1 MRWSASREE
10 KTRMTETS
18 TRTGRRVAFHAPGE
32 PLEFRDVEVP
42 APEPGGVLLR
52 VVIGGVCGTDAH
64 RLNGDIPAPPAP
76 VAFGH
81 EGIGRIEVLG
91 EGVSTDT
98 GGESVAVGDLVYFS
112 PSKVGGIPASG
123 QATPGDDNAPWPV
136 RADVPSVATY
146 QDWAWLARKV
156 AFYKIPQG
164 VPPEAVIAFGC
175 AMPTAIGGMTR
186 LGGVKPGQ
194 IVVVQGCGPVGL
206 SATLLASLAGAG
218 QLIVIGAPD
227 QRLEVAKRF
236 GATTV
241 LPLES
246 TTPAG
251 RAAKVAELTG
261 GRMADVVIEAT
272 GKIVA
277 FDEGLALLGPEG
289 KYLILGLYSGPG
301 QVEVNVVRLNNFS
314 QAIIGSLGPA
324 RIEDLKT
331 VVELARD
338 HGERLGFADLIT
350 HRFPLAQTAEAIHAV
365 GSGAA
370 IKAVVLPET
379 G

>member
-1 MRWSASREE
+1 MADADI
-10 KTRMTETS
+10 
-18 TRTGRRVAFHAPGE
+18 RTGRRVAFHAPGQ
-32 PLEFRDVEVP
+32 PLELRSVDIP

-52 VVIGGVCGTDAH
+52 VVIAGVCGTDAH
-64 RLNGDIPAPPAP
+64 RLNGDIPAPKAP

-81 EGIGRIEVLG
+81 EGIGRIEALG
-91 EGVSTDT
+91 ERVIADS
-98 GGESVAVGDLVYFS
+98 GGEPVAVGDLVYFS
-112 PSKVGGIPASG
+112 PSRIDGFPVAGS
-123 QATPGDDNAPWPV
+123 ATPGDDNAPWPV
-136 RADVPSVATY
+136 SADRPSVASY
-146 QDWAWLARKV
+146 QDWAWLAKGVGFFR
-156 AFYKIPQG
+156 IPEG
-164 VPPEAVIAFGC
+164 TRPEAVIAFGC

-194 IVVVQGCGPVGL
+194 TVVVQGCGPVGL
-206 SATLLASLAGAG
+206 SATLLAALDGPD

-227 QRLEVAKRF
+227 GRLRVAERL

-241 LPLES
+241 LPLE
-246 TTPAG
+246 TTTREE
-251 RAAKVAELTG
+251 RAAKIAELTG

-272 GKIVA
+272 GKIEA
-277 FDEGLALLGPEG
+277 FDEGMSLLAAEGRFLVLG
-289 KYLILGLYSGPG
+289 IYSGPPMA
-301 QVEVNVVRLNNFS
+301 ELNVVRMVNFS
-314 QAIIGSLGPA
+314 QQIIGNLGPA

-338 HGERLGFADLIT
+338 HGERLGFADLVT
-350 HRFPLAQTAEAIHAV
+350 HRFPLARTDEAIRAV

>member
-1 MRWSASREE
+1 LAETL
-10 KTRMTETS
+10 TRS
-18 TRTGRRVAFHAPGE
+18 GRRIAFHAPDK

-42 APEPGGVLLR
+42 APEAGGLLLR

-81 EGIGRIEVLG
+81 EGIGRIESLG
-91 EGVSTDT
+91 DGVSADT
-98 GGESVAVGDLVYFS
+98 AGDPVSAGDLVYFS
-112 PSKVGGIPASG
+112 PAKVGGIPASG

-136 RADVPSVATY
+136 PADRPSVASY
-146 QDWAWLARKV
+146 QDWAWLAKGV
-156 AFYKIPQG
+156 AFFRIPEG
-164 VPPEAVIAFGC
+164 TSPEAVIAFGC

-194 IVVVQGCGPVGL
+194 VVVVQGCGPVGL

-227 QRLEVAKRF
+227 ERLRAAERF

-241 LPLES
+241 LQLLS
-246 TTPAG
+246 ATPQERSA
-251 RAAKVAELTG
+251 RIRELTG

-272 GKIVA
+272 GRIEA

-301 QVEVNVVRLNNFS
+301 QVELNVVRLNNFS
-314 QAIIGSLGPA
+314 QSIIGSLGPA

-350 HRFPLAQTAEAIHAV
+350 HRFPLSRAEEAIKAV

>member
-1 MRWSASREE
+1 MAE
-10 KTRMTETS
+10 
-18 TRTGRRVAFHAPGE
+18 TRTRSGRRIAFHSADA

-52 VVIGGVCGTDAH
+52 VVIAGVCGTDAH

-81 EGIGRIEVLG
+81 EGIGRIEALG

-98 GGESVAVGDLVYFS
+98 SGEPVSVGDLVYFS
-112 PSKVGGIPASG
+112 PSKEDGFPVAGT
-123 QATPGDDNAPWPV
+123 ATPGDDDAPWPV
-136 RADVPSVATY
+136 PADQPSVATY
-146 QDWAWLARKV
+146 QDWAYLAKGVGFFR
-156 AFYKIPQG
+156 IPEG
-164 VPPEAVIAFGC
+164 TSPEAVIAFGC

-186 LGGVKPGQ
+186 LGGVKQGQ
-194 IVVVQGCGPVGL
+194 VVVVQGCGPVGL
-206 SATLLASLAGAG
+206 SATLLAALDGPG
-218 QLIVIGAPD
+218 QLIVMGAPD
-227 QRLEVAKRF
+227 DRLHVAERL
-236 GATTV
+236 GATTI
-241 LPLES
+241 LSIES
-246 TTPAG
+246 TTREE
-251 RAAKVAELTG
+251 RAAKIAELTG

-272 GKIVA
+272 GKIEA
-277 FDEGLALLGPEG
+277 FDEGMSLLGVEG
-289 KYLILGLYSGPG
+289 RYLVLGIYSGPPLA
-301 QVEVNVVRLNNFS
+301 ELNVVRMVNFS
-314 QAIIGSLGPA
+314 QQIIGNLGPA

-350 HRFPLAQTAEAIHAV
+350 HRFPLARAEEAIKAV

>member
-1 MRWSASREE
+1 MADAPFRE
-10 KTRMTETS
+10 
-18 TRTGRRVAFHAPGE
+18 GRRIAFHSPEE
-32 PLEFRDVEVP
+32 PLEFRDVEIP

-52 VVIGGVCGTDAH
+52 VVIAGVCGTDAH

-81 EGIGRIEVLG
+81 EGIGRIEALG
-91 EGVSTDT
+91 EGVTADT
-98 GGESVAVGDLVYFS
+98 GGEPVAVGDLVYFS
-112 PSKVGGIPASG
+112 PSKADGFPVAGS
-123 QATPGDDNAPWPV
+123 ATPGDDNAPWPV
-136 RADVPSVATY
+136 PADRPSVASY
-146 QDWAWLARKV
+146 QDWACLAKGVGFFR
-156 AFYKIPQG
+156 IPEG
-164 VPPEAVIAFGC
+164 TSPEAVIAFGC

-206 SATLLASLAGAG
+206 SATLLASLDGPS

-227 QRLEVAKRF
+227 DRLSVAERL

-246 TTPAG
+246 TTQEE
-251 RAAKVAELTG
+251 RAAKIAELTG
-261 GRMADVVIEAT
+261 GHMADVVIEAT
-272 GKIVA
+272 GNINA
-277 FDEGLALLGPEG
+277 FGEGMSLLAAEGRYLVLG
-289 KYLILGLYSGPG
+289 IYSGPPTT
-301 QVEVNVVRLNNFS
+301 ELNVVRMVNCS
-314 QAIIGSLGPA
+314 QQIIGNLGPA
-324 RIEDLKT
+324 RIEDLRT

-350 HRFPLAQTAEAIHAV
+350 HKFPLAQAADVIRAV

>member
-1 MRWSASREE
+1 MADAAI
-10 KTRMTETS
+10 
-18 TRTGRRVAFHAPGE
+18 RTGRRVAFHAPGQ
-32 PLEFRDVEVP
+32 PLELRDVDIP

-52 VVIGGVCGTDAH
+52 VVIAGVCGTDAH
-64 RLNGDIPAPPAP
+64 RLNGDIPAPKAP

-91 EGVSTDT
+91 EGVSTDS
-98 GGESVAVGDLVYFS
+98 GGEPVAVGDLVYFS
-112 PSKVGGIPASG
+112 PSRIDGFPVAGS
-123 QATPGDDNAPWPV
+123 ATPGDDNAPWPV
-136 RADVPSVATY
+136 PADRPSVATY
-146 QDWAWLARKV
+146 QDWAWLAKGV
-156 AFYKIPQG
+156 AFFRIPEG
-164 VPPEAVIAFGC
+164 TSPEAVIAFGC

-206 SATLLASLAGAG
+206 SATLLASLAGSG

-227 QRLEVAKRF
+227 ERLRVAERL

-241 LPLES
+241 LALE
-246 TTPAG
+246 TTTREE
-251 RAAKVAELTG
+251 RAARIAELTG

-272 GKIVA
+272 GKIEA
-277 FDEGLALLGPEG
+277 FGEGMSLLAIEGRYLVLG
-289 KYLILGLYSGPG
+289 IYSGPPKA
-301 QVEVNVVRLNNFS
+301 ELDVVRMVNFS
-314 QAIIGSLGPA
+314 QQIIGNLGPS
-324 RIEDLKT
+324 RVEDFRT

-338 HGERLGFADLIT
+338 HGERLGFADLVT
-350 HRFPLAQTAEAIHAV
+350 HRFPLASTAEAIKAV